1 MRYKG
6 FIFDMDGTMIDNMMV
21 HHKAWQIILA
31 ENGLDLTLEEVQRTI
46 HGKNEEI
53 LFRLFGDKFTQKQC
67 QKIAWEKEA
76 RYREVF
82 KGKVQLIDGLS
93 EFLETAHNR
102 GIPMSI
108 GTAAPAE
115 NVEFVM
121 DSLQFGHYFKGVF
134 HAGMVTKG
142 KPDPEVFLLAAK
154 SMQLDPTDCV
164 VFEDSPTGV
173 HTALNAGC
181 DAIVVLSSH
190 TKAEFERFPNVV
202 AYISSFRSLGGF

>member
-1 MRYKG
+1 MYKG
-6 FIFDMDGTMIDNMMV
+6 YIFDMDGTMIDNMMV

-31 ENGLDLTLEEVQRTI
+31 ENGLELSMEEVQRTI

-53 LFRLFGDKFTQKQC
+53 LNRLFGNRFTPAQC
-67 QKIAWEKEA
+67 KKIAWEKEA

-82 KGKVQLIDGLS
+82 KGKVQLIDGLPD
-93 EFLETAHNR
+93 FLASVHQR

-121 DSLQFGHYFKGVF
+121 DALQFGHYFKGVF
-134 HAGMVTKG
+134 HAGMVKKG
-142 KPDPEVFLLAAK
+142 KPDPEVFQLAAQ
-154 SMQLDPTDCV
+154 SMGLSPRDCL

-181 DAIVVLSSH
+181 NAIVVLSSH
-190 TKAEFERFPNVV
+190 TKAEFAQFPNVV
-202 AYISSFRSLGGF
+202 AYVQSFRGLGRL

>member
-1 MRYKG
+1 MYKG
-6 FIFDMDGTMIDNMMV
+6 YIFDMDGTMIDNMMV

-31 ENGLDLTLEEVQRTI
+31 ENGLELSIEEVQRTI

-53 LFRLFGDKFTQKQC
+53 LNRLFGNHFTPAQC
-67 QKIAWEKEA
+67 KKIAWEKEA

-82 KGKVQLIDGLS
+82 KGKVQLIDGLP
-93 EFLETAHNR
+93 EFLASAHQR

-121 DSLQFGHYFKGVF
+121 DALQFGHFFKGVF
-134 HAGMVTKG
+134 HAGMVKKG
-142 KPDPEVFLLAAK
+142 KPDPEVFQLAAQ
-154 SMQLDPTDCV
+154 SMGLLPRDCL

-190 TKAEFERFPNVV
+190 TKAEFAQFPNVV
-202 AYISSFRSLGGF
+202 AYVQSFRGLGRL